1 MGKLAEPEEA
11 RHVDVDERSELQNG
25 IKLTSSSL
33 EVLKQERASGA
44 ETGALSASS
53 CRLWG
58 GRRPPHAT
66 AQEKAC
72 AAWRSSG
79 TAPPSRPTPTSGT
92 AELRRPRPAR
102 PDCSCNC

>member
-33 EVLKQERASGA
+33 EFPKQERASGA
-44 ETGALSASS
+44 ETGALCASS

-66 AQEKAC
+66 A
-72 AAWRSSG
+72 
-79 TAPPSRPTPTSGT
+79 
-92 AELRRPRPAR
+92 
-102 PDCSCNC
+102 